1 VLLLSLVAG
10 LSACSNRWYVS
21 AAHSQSDDPNQNGYW
36 YAMRQSILPD
46 TAAHCRL
53 LYTSGAG
60 TSAFQRR
67 VVWPELLAGYYGP
80 DTVHDDIIIFGADLQ
95 VLPASHISNLLAA
108 KDGRPAVDITKA
120 AIRAVQKSRPDIQSL
135 DLGYYSFETSA
146 SGVTMKL
153 QHWIEGQKRSETVE
167 ATFTWHDV
175 NDLVTRLRTS
185 GTPHRFRGI
194 TYFSED

>member
-1 VLLLSLVAG
+1 VLLLSLVAV
-10 LSACSNRWYVS
+10 LSACSNRWYFS
-21 AAHSQSDDPNQNGYW
+21 AAHSQSNDPNQNGYW
-36 YAMRQSILPD
+36 YAMLQSTLPD
-46 TAAHCRL
+46 TAAHCCL

-67 VVWPELLAGYYGP
+67 AVWPELFAGCYGP
-80 DTVHDDIIIFGADLQ
+80 HIVHDDIIIFGVDLQ

-135 DLGYYSFETSA
+135 DLGYCSFEKTA
-146 SGVTMKL
+146 SGVTMKF
-153 QHWIEGQKRSETVE
+153 QHWIEEEKRSETVE
-167 ATFTWHDV
+167 ATFTWPDV